1 MSFSYNIIQK
11 SPVAILALYG
21 ELIDRNEGQRISDEI
36 NSLSENGQN
45 KFILELSEMKYM
57 NSTGLNVLI
66 NILTKSRKNGGDLI
80 ICGVSKK
87 VQELLLVTKL
97 NSVFTVTETT
107 EEAIAKLTEE
117 RNEG

>member
-11 SPVAILALYG
+11 NPIAIFSLYG
-21 ELIDRNEGQRISDEI
+21 ELIDRNEGQRIMDEM
-36 NSLSENGQN
+36 NTLSEGGQH
-45 KFILELSEMKYM
+45 KFILELSELKYM

-66 NILTKSRKNGGDLI
+66 NILTKSRKSGGDLV

-107 EEAIAKLTEE
+107 EEALEKF
-117 RNEG
+117 ND

>member
-11 SPVAILALYG
+11 SPVAIFALYG
-21 ELIDRNEGQRISDEI
+21 ELIDRNDGQRISDEI
-36 NSLSENGQN
+36 NLLSENGQN
-45 KFILELSEMKYM
+45 KFILELSELKYM

-66 NILTKSRKNGGDLI
+66 NILTKSRKSGGDLI
-80 ICGVSKK
+80 ICGVSRK

-107 EEAIAKLTEE
+107 EEAIAKL
-117 RNEG
+117 ND